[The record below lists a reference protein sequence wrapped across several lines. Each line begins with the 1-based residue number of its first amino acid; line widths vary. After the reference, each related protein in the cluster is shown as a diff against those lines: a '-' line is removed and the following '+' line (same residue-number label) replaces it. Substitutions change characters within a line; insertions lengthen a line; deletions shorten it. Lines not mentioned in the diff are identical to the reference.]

1 MEIKHSKPNLTISII
16 HINIRSIKKHLD
28 ELEALILSLESPPDI
43 ICLTETWLTDNDKNE
58 SWLIS
63 GYNQCCRKKRKA
75 LGGGVMIQIRNTCCI
90 LNQIEMPFDE
100 GINATISKSYF
111 KFSVGVV
118 HNKPKANK
126 MLFVEKLDNYLD
138 KNKSMDQPMIL
149 CGDFNI
155 DIIQNNLLTQIYLKA
170 ISSNGYEIS
179 SNEPTRVT
187 ENTQTCLDHFIFQY
201 IPLPVLN
208 VLKYETI
215 SDHYPILLEWKLKR
229 ENCHDEIPY
238 RDTSFLKT
246 PLTVS
251 KILQNLHRVSAWRA
265 VPLKRKKNIQ
275 KTRPVWFTNRLANL
289 RNKRNIA
296 HRKCKINLDNADYLT
311 KFKLLRSQFEKE
323 VEQSKK
329 ELYWNKF
336 KNCIRDSRQTCK

>member
-28 ELEALILSLESPPDI
+28 ELEALILSLEYPPDI

-63 GYNQCCRKKRKA
+63 GYNQCCTKSRKT

-100 GINATISKSYF
+100 GIIATISKNYF

-118 HNKPKANK
+118 YNKPKANK

-138 KNKSMDQPMIL
+138 ENKSMDQPMIL

-155 DIIQNNLLTQIYLKA
+155 DIIQNNLLTKNYLNA

-187 ENTQTCLDHFIFQY
+187 ENTQTCLDHFIFQN

-215 SDHYPILLEWKLKR
+215 SDHYPILFEWKLKR
-229 ENCHDEIPY
+229 ENCYDEIPY

-246 PLTVS
+246 PLKVS
-251 KILQNLHRVSAWRA
+251 NFLQNLHIV
-265 VPLKRKKNIQ
+265 
-275 KTRPVWFTNRLANL
+275 
-289 RNKRNIA
+289 
-296 HRKCKINLDNADYLT
+296 LDNNKQCL
-311 KFKLLRSQFEKE
+311 FEIQDANVAFE
-323 VEQSKK
+323 FFQGCNNS
-329 ELYWNKF
+329 
-336 KNCIRDSRQTCK
+336 